1 MEICPGVL
9 RKAVVEGRLGDVN
22 TFRTVTPSVLP
33 QFSKYDRGIIG
44 NLMYR
49 SVYCYDCADIF
60 YGESA
65 EKKLCLLICK
75 AFDFSIILE

>member
-1 MEICPGVL
+1 MEIRPEVL

-22 TFRTVTPSVLP
+22 AFRTITLSVLP
-33 QFSKYDRGIIG
+33 QFRKYDRDIIG

-49 SVYCYDCADIF
+49 SVYCYDRADIF

-65 EKKLCLLICK
+65 EKKLSLLICK
-75 AFDFSIILE
+75 AFIFL